1 MWRLE
6 HGLVHL
12 FSVESAVPDPQLCS
26 WKHILRNK
34 RRQKGGIHQSFGGNK
49 VFSGLNE
56 AMNSR
61 TRRRACICAGH
72 TYLRGVEVQ
81 VIVLLISRQ
90 ILVLVVGG
98 GSYQHHPV
106 AVFFTAGVE
115 THHHTIPLEDLSI
128 KG

>member
-26 WKHILRNK
+26 RKHILRDKKEEYTNLLVETT
-34 RRQKGGIHQSFGGNK
+34 F
-49 VFSGLNE
+49 FSGLNE

-61 TRRRACICAGH
+61 SRRRACICAGH
-72 TYLRGVEVQ
+72 THLRGVEVQ

-106 AVFFTAGVE
+106 AVFFAAGVE
-115 THHHTIPLEDLSI
+115 THHHTIPLEDLPV